1 MAQLRQR
8 RERSLAGL
16 ESDEDTVGDR
26 GDAADEIQQAEE
38 VAFVDGRIAELE
50 ALLLGG
56 GSGNTAT
63 GLLPDGAAVTLR
75 FPDGDVTT
83 MRVISVVDEIPEGP
97 EVGQKDETLTADSP
111 LGLAL
116 AGHQPGDT
124 VTYSTPQG
132 EQHVKLLSVNLPPQQ

>member
-1 MAQLRQR
+1 LARLRQR

-26 GDAADEIQQAEE
+26 GDAADEVQQAEE

-50 ALLLGG
+50 GLLLGG

-97 EVGQKDETLTADSP
+97 EVGQEDETLTADSP
-111 LGLAL
+111 LGRAL

-132 EQHVKLLSVNLPPQQ
+132 EHHVELLSVNLPPQQ